1 LATCIKF
8 HFSTNEVLTMLDQ
21 TMLHDTNKLAL
32 IPPLESTV
40 TAGFGSDEVD
50 SKSLLAAA
58 TEFFESMG
66 ASNSREFLAKHR
78 QTGGE

>member
-1 LATCIKF
+1 
-8 HFSTNEVLTMLDQ
+8 MLDQ
-21 TMLHDTNKLAL
+21 TMHHDTNKFAL
-32 IPPLESTV
+32 IPQFESKV
-40 TAGFGSDEVD
+40 IAGFGNDEAD